1 MDEMERK
8 VVLEVVPWI
17 LSERLAGESPSFT
30 MPVAMSK
37 RRRSDLTAHRAARH
51 GLDVAGDSDLGCG
64 LHLRICPTGRGR
76 IGGFRGD
83 EGSPS

>member
-17 LSERLAGESPSFT
+17 LSERLARESPSFT

-37 RRRSDLTAHRAARH
+37 RRRSDLTAHPATRKRS
-51 GLDVAGDSDLGCG
+51 DVAADLGCE

-76 IGGFRGD
+76 LGGFRGD